1 MIFLRDEVQ
10 AIGCSFF
17 ALISGELAMVVKKQ
31 VHAFTLVELLVV
43 IAIIGVLVG
52 LLLPA
57 VQAAREA
64 ARRMQCSNNLKQL
77 ALAMHNYSSTHGRFP
92 PAYIRVYFQPAQ
104 TNTDLDQERRGNW
117 GWGALLFPFIE
128 QTALHT
134 NLNVGPVTFASNLD
148 VVATRTMLQTSLSMY
163 RCPSDDGPLLNVDRV
178 VRSHAN
184 TVNYETTTSNYLG
197 VNNTGTVDGNPPAIR
212 RGVFIRDQGTK
223 FGEITD
229 GTSNTFC
236 IGERAW
242 RKMQSTGIMGIP
254 AAGLAFGCRG
264 QATGVQGDFGIMDV
278 VSAGRFRINYNQ
290 GVVTRLKRAFS
301 SNHTGG
307 AQFANCDGSVRFI
320 SETIDGDMQ
329 VSQQSLD
336 ADPNSTWE
344 NLIAISDGNPVG
356 EF

>member
-1 MIFLRDEVQ
+1 MRQQRL
-10 AIGCSFF
+10 
-17 ALISGELAMVVKKQ
+17 
-31 VHAFTLVELLVV
+31 AFTLVELLVV

-57 VQAAREA
+57 VQSAREA

-77 ALAMHNYSSTHGRFP
+77 SLAMHNYASTHGRFP
-92 PAYIRVYFQPAQ
+92 PAYIRVYYQPAQ

-117 GWGALLFPFIE
+117 GWGSLLFPFIE
-128 QTALHT
+128 QTNLHT
-134 NLNVGPVTFASNLD
+134 GLNVGPVTFATNLD
-148 VVATRTMLQTSLSMY
+148 IPATRAMLQSGLPMY

-184 TVNYETTTSNYLG
+184 TTNFETTTSNYLG

-212 RGVFIRDQGTK
+212 RGVFIRDVGTK
-223 FGEITD
+223 FSELTD
-229 GTSNTFC
+229 GTSNTFA

-242 RKMQSTGIMGIP
+242 RLRQANGTVGIP

-278 VSAGRFRINYNQ
+278 ISAGRFRLNYNQ
-290 GVVTRLKRAFS
+290 GVVTRIKRAFS

-307 AQFANCDGSVRFI
+307 AQFANCDGSVRFVG
-320 SETIDGDMQ
+320 ETIDADMQ
-329 VSQQSLD
+329 PSQQSLD

-344 NLIAISDGNPVG
+344 NLIAIADGNPVAD
-356 EF
+356 F